1 VKGLSCRNLNPES
14 RTFPTR
20 FENGSI
26 HMSTVLC
33 FRAGR
38 INSPQEFGI
47 KGFT

>member
-1 VKGLSCRNLNPES
+1 MQES
-14 RTFPTR
+14 QSRKPDLPDR
-20 FENGSI
+20 FDNDSV

-38 INSPQEFGI
+38 MNSPQEFRI